1 MRRSH
6 AVGTIAVLLGLIA
19 GVSLGFAEEKPVA
32 VSTEQPIAVSAPS
45 ATTTAAPADSV
56 APTTDAA
63 ASAPEQVNPNETV
76 WLDDALPANA
86 KTDGIW
92 LWDTAT
98 VKSGKK
104 SHGHPSAKGLQ
115 SHGFTADPVS
125 LASDGMII
133 QQVWLDPQ
141 DPPKG
146 ILMKFALANGE
157 EVGVYWEG
165 EQEVFSPGDEEE
177 LWYYGLLPELGKWT
191 SLEILAEDL
200 GLEGEQIKGIKFATF
215 DGRALW
221 DKTSITKAS
230 PVAEIG
236 SAPEEEPITA
246 PATTS

>member
-1 MRRSH
+1 MKH
-6 AVGTIAVLLGLIA
+6 AHVVGTIALFLGFIA
-19 GVSLGFAEEKPVA
+19 GVSLCFAEEKPA
-32 VSTEQPIAVSAPS
+32 PVSTDQQAAVSAP
-45 ATTTAAPADSV
+45 AATTAAAPAHPV
-56 APTTDAA
+56 VPTTDAA
-63 ASAPEQVNPNETV
+63 APTPEQVNPNETV

-92 LWDTAT
+92 LWDIAT
-98 VKSGKK
+98 VDSGKK

-115 SHGFTADPVS
+115 SHGFTTDPVS
-125 LASDGMII
+125 LASDGMIV

-146 ILMKFALANGE
+146 IMMKFTLANGE

-200 GLEGEQIKGIKFATF
+200 GLEAEQIKGIKFATF

-221 DKTSITKAS
+221 DKTAITKAP

-236 SAPEEEPITA
+236 SAPEDEPIPT
-246 PATTS
+246 PTSTS